1 MTLLHMHGHGMF
13 DKILKFEQA
22 LAEFT
27 GAPYAIMTDCCTH
40 AIELCLRYDHVKEC
54 SFTPYTYL
62 SVPMTMHKLGIQY
75 RYHEHEWQRWI
86 GEYPFVGTQIW
97 DSARRLEKGMYRL
110 GQMQCLSFGHS
121 KPLHIGRGGAILLDD
136 KTAYDTI
143 LLQRYDGRDLNTSPW
158 QQQQI
163 FRVGYH
169 YKPTPE
175 EAVQGL
181 ALLEGIKE
189 TNPEPVFVQYPDLR
203 KITIQD

>member
-1 MTLLHMHGHGMF
+1 MF

-40 AIELCLRYDHVKEC
+40 AIELCLRYDQIRSC
-54 SFTPYTYL
+54 SFTAFTYL
-62 SVPMTMHKLGIQY
+62 SVAMTMHKLDIKY
-75 RYHEHEWQRWI
+75 SLENEVWT
-86 GEYPFVGTQIW
+86 GEYQIHDTRIW
-97 DSARRLEKGMYRL
+97 DSARRLEKGMYRA
-110 GQMQCLSFGHS
+110 GQMQCLSFGHG

-136 KTAYDTI
+136 SAAYDAI
-143 LLQRYDGRDLNTSPW
+143 IRMRYDGRDLNISPW
-158 QQQQI
+158 QDQQV

-181 ALLEGIKE
+181 GLLEGIKE
-189 TNPEPVFVQYPDLR
+189 NNLPPVHVQYPDLR
-203 KITIQD
+203 KITILS